1 MAVIDQRVTEEYA
14 LYRGDCV
21 EVLRG
26 MPDNSLQF
34 SISSP
39 PFGSLYSYTDA
50 TEDFSNVR
58 TKEEFF
64 TGMEFMVKELRRSM
78 MPGRIVAFHCMNL
91 PFSIERDG
99 FIGIDDFRGDLIR
112 LYLGNDAYG
121 LAKARERLIIRA
133 AFAELDGDVK
143 RSVKLQNAAEVIQE
157 ELSAYPGDSG
167 FIFHSEVVI
176 WKDPLIAATRTHALG
191 LAHKQIVTDSAMC
204 RTGIPDY
211 LVAMRK
217 PGKNPEPVSHLP
229 AGFTRW
235 IGKPEDDP
243 KAEKKTDPKTNKYS
257 HYVWQNYAS
266 PVWMDIDPS
275 DTLQLKSARED
286 DDARHICPLQLTVIR
301 RAIELWSNP
310 GDVVFTPF
318 AGIGSEMYVAIEE
331 GRRAVGSELKE
342 SYWRNAV
349 ANCDAALEKRTQGKL
364 DFAGAT
370 A

>member
-1 MAVIDQRVTEEYA
+1 MAVIDQRITEDYA

-21 EVLRG
+21 AVLRG
-26 MPDNSLQF
+26 IPENSLHF

-64 TGMEFMVKELRRSM
+64 DGMGFMVKELYRAM
-78 MPGRIVAFHCMNL
+78 MPGRIVSFHCMNL
-91 PFSIERDG
+91 PSSIERDG

-112 LYLGNDAYG
+112 LYQ
-121 LAKARERLIIRA
+121 KH
-133 AFAELDGDVK
+133 
-143 RSVKLQNAAEVIQE
+143 
-157 ELSAYPGDSG
+157 G

-217 PGKNPEPVSHLP
+217 PGKNPEPVEHKP

-235 IGKPEDDP
+235 IGSPQDEP
-243 KAEKKTDPKTNKYS
+243 KAEKKSDPKTNKYS

-275 DTLQLKSARED
+275 DTLQRESARED
-286 DDARHICPLQLTVIR
+286 EDSRHICPLQLTVIR

-310 GDVVFTPF
+310 KDTVFTPF

-349 ANCDAALEKRTQGKL
+349 SNCEAAIEKRTQGIL
-364 DFAGAT
+364 DFGAT
-370 A
+370 VA

>member
-1 MAVIDQRVTEEYA
+1 MVIDQRVTEEYA
-14 LYRGDCV
+14 VYHGDCV

-26 MPDNSLQF
+26 IPDNSLHM
-34 SISSP
+34 SMSSP
-39 PFGSLYSYTDA
+39 PFSSLYSYTDA
-50 TEDFSNVR
+50 TEDMSNVR
-58 TKEEFF
+58 TNDEFIA
-64 TGMEFMVKELRRSM
+64 GMEFMVAELYRAM

-91 PFSIERDG
+91 PSSIERDG
-99 FIGIDDFRGDLIR
+99 FIGIKDFRGDLIR
-112 LYLGNDAYG
+112 LY
-121 LAKARERLIIRA
+121 ER
-133 AFAELDGDVK
+133 
-143 RSVKLQNAAEVIQE
+143 N
-157 ELSAYPGDSG
+157 G

-235 IGKPEDDP
+235 IGKPEDEP

-318 AGIGSEMYVAIEE
+318 AGIGSELYVALEE

-349 ANCDAALEKRTQGKL
+349 ANCEAALEKRTQGKL
-364 DFAGAT
+364 DFAVA
-370 A
+370 

>member
-1 MAVIDQRVTEEYA
+1 MAVINQRVAEEYA
-14 LYRGDCV
+14 LYHGDCV

-26 MPDNSLQF
+26 IPDNSIHM

-58 TKEEFF
+58 TNEEFF
-64 TGMEFMVKELRRSM
+64 AGMEFMVKELYRAM
-78 MPGRIVAFHCMNL
+78 MPGRLVAFHCMNL
-91 PFSIERDG
+91 PSSIERDG
-99 FIGIDDFRGDLIR
+99 FIGIKDFRGDLIR
-112 LYLGNDAYG
+112 LY
-121 LAKARERLIIRA
+121 ER
-133 AFAELDGDVK
+133 
-143 RSVKLQNAAEVIQE
+143 N
-157 ELSAYPGDSG
+157 G

-211 LVAMRK
+211 LVVMRK
-217 PGKNPEPVSHLP
+217 TGKNPEPVSHLP

-235 IGKPEDDP
+235 IGKPEDEP
-243 KAEKKTDPKTNKYS
+243 KAEKKSDPKTNKYS

-286 DDARHICPLQLTVIR
+286 DDSRHICPLQLTVIR

-318 AGIGSEMYVAIEE
+318 AGIGSELYVALEE
-331 GRRAVGSELKE
+331 GRRAVGAELKE

-349 ANCDAALEKRTQGKL
+349 ANCDAAIEKRTQGKL
-364 DFAGAT
+364 DFAGAF

>member
-1 MAVIDQRVTEEYA
+1 MAVINQRVTEEYA
-14 LYRGDCV
+14 IYHGDCV

-26 MPDNSLQF
+26 IPDNSLHM

-50 TEDFSNVR
+50 TEDMSNVR
-58 TKEEFF
+58 SDAEFIA
-64 TGMEFMVKELRRSM
+64 GMEFMVKQLHRAM

-91 PFSIERDG
+91 PSSIERDG
-99 FIGIDDFRGDLIR
+99 FIGIKDFRGDLIR
-112 LYLGNDAYG
+112 LY
-121 LAKARERLIIRA
+121 ER
-133 AFAELDGDVK
+133 
-143 RSVKLQNAAEVIQE
+143 N
-157 ELSAYPGDSG
+157 G

-217 PGKNPEPVSHLP
+217 PGKNPEPVSHQP

-235 IGKPEDDP
+235 IGRAEDEP
-243 KAEKKTDPKTNKYS
+243 KAEKKTEAKSNKYS

-275 DTLQLKSARED
+275 DTLQRDSARED
-286 DDARHICPLQLTVIR
+286 ADSRHICPLQLTVIR

-310 GDVVFTPF
+310 GDVVFSPF
-318 AGIGSEMYVAIEE
+318 AGIGSEGYVALDE
-331 GRRAVGSELKE
+331 RRRFVGSELKE
-342 SYWRNAV
+342 SYWRNACS
-349 ANCDAALEKRTQGKL
+349 NLEAAINKRTQSVL
-364 DFAGAT
+364 DFGVAVA
-370 A
+370 